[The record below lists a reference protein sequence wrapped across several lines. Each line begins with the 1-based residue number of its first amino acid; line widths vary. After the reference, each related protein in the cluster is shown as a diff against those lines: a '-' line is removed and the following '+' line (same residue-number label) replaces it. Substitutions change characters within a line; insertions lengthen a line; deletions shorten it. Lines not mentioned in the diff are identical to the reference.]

1 MILRTTLVFSLCSVA
16 AVAQTNRSV
25 TLGTAPGLG
34 VTSTYTAVYPT
45 PAAGRFGFFLLT
57 LPELTAQ
64 PLTVPGFTSS
74 GLLRVDLNN
83 QLLNSFWLLDGSG
96 SQGFSVPIPTDYV
109 FQGFSFDVQTVDV
122 DFGAS
127 DIAWAD
133 NDLELTIG
141 QGVVGQGLN
150 LVRIPAGTFQMGS
163 PVAPLGQPP
172 YYNSSRE
179 QPVHAVTITLPF
191 WMGKY
196 EVTQVEYQ
204 AVMGTNPSFFV
215 GPQLPVEQ
223 VSWNNAMAYCA
234 ALTAAEAAAGRVPG
248 GYQYRLPTE
257 AEWEYCYRAGTT
269 TEYWF
274 GPTIACGQAHFS
286 YSYHSNSFC
295 GGSGQSSTANVG
307 SYPANPWGLHD
318 VAGNV
323 WEWCLDSWDGSANYP
338 ASAVSDPYVSSG
350 PDRVL
355 RGGSWNYISSSC
367 RAAFRVYGSPGVA
380 FRNFGFRVVLAPVLV
395 P

>member
-1 MILRTTLVFSLCSVA
+1 MILRTSLVLSLCSVA
-16 AVAQTNRSV
+16 ALAQTNRSV
-25 TLGTAPGLG
+25 TLGVAPGLG
-34 VTSTYTAVYPT
+34 VTSTYTAAYPT
-45 PAAGRFGFFLLT
+45 SAAGRFGFFLLT

-64 PLTVPGFTSS
+64 PLTVPGFTSN
-74 GLLRVDLNN
+74 GLVRVDLNN

-150 LVRIPAGTFQMGS
+150 MVRIQPGTFQMGS
-163 PVAPLGQPP
+163 LEPLDVAPFYNQP
-172 YYNSSRE
+172 NA

-196 EVTQVEYQ
+196 EVTQAEYQ
-204 AVMGTNPSFFV
+204 ALMGSNPSV
-215 GPQLPVEQ
+215 WIGAQHPVNN
-223 VSWNNAMAYCA
+223 VDWNDSVAYCA
-234 ALTAAEAAAGRVPG
+234 ALTAVESAAGRVPA

-257 AEWEYCYRAGTT
+257 AEWEYACRAGGA
-269 TEYWF
+269 TEF
-274 GPTIACGQAHFS
+274 SHGQTLVCSQANFYFS
-286 YSYHSNSFC
+286 TDSVMFC
-295 GGSGQSSTANVG
+295 GINSIVAVG
-307 SYPANPWGLHD
+307 SYAPNGFGLHD
-318 VAGNV
+318 VHGNV
-323 WEWCLDSWDGSANYP
+323 QEWCLDAWDGSANYP
-338 ASAVSDPYVSSG
+338 ASPVSDPWVSSG
-350 PDRVL
+350 PLRVL
-355 RGGSWNYISSSC
+355 RGGHDQVSSVYC
-367 RAAFRVYGSPGVA
+367 RSAYRQTGQPS
-380 FRNFGFRVVLAPVLV
+380 RENSTMGFRVVLAPVLV